1 MTTLT
6 REPRALF
13 GRLWSRARATAG
25 RPRRRWF
32 PRLRPLAGRR
42 LPRHLKPSRV
52 HLVAESLPGGLADP
66 GFETLL
72 VQITTSIIHRGHRV
86 RVFTDGE
93 ASFSAMFE
101 AIRQAESEVLVESFI
116 LTDDEVGETLRDGL
130 ATAARRGVTVRV
142 LADAVGSSATREDFW
157 EACREC
163 GIEVRLFH
171 PVRTHPTSFFFRDHR
186 KILTVDRRIGFT
198 GGMNIAEE
206 YGSSRPSSG
215 QRTWRD
221 THVEIEGP
229 AVCEMVL
236 VFREGW
242 TRAGGERFDVEP
254 CDAGPADGPGILVL
268 ESRPNR
274 GHKETAAALAAM
286 AAAAK
291 KTLYVTS
298 AYFAPAPLMIKLLGR
313 AVRRGVDVRLL
324 LPGRSDVPLVRHA
337 GHGFYGDLLERGV
350 RIHEYQPSIL
360 HAKTM
365 VADGKVAVVGSS
377 NLDFRSFRF
386 NAESNLVFLDAEVAG
401 RLHAAFEDDLTRS
414 EEIRLETWRR
424 RGFLHRVGDRLAR
437 AVSFFL

>member
-1 MTTLT
+1 MKAT
-6 REPRALF
+6 RTFLDRAWPALPA
-13 GRLWSRARATAG
+13 ARS
-25 RPRRRWF
+25 RPRRRWL

-52 HLVAESLPGGLADP
+52 HLAARRLPGGLADP

-72 VQITTSIIHRGHRV
+72 IQITTSIIHRGHRV
-86 RVFTDGE
+86 RVFTEGA
-93 ASFSAMFE
+93 ASFAAMFE
-101 AIRQAESEVLVESFI
+101 TIRGAKNEVLVESFI
-116 LTDDEVGETLRDGL
+116 LTDDQVGEALRTEL
-130 ATAARRGVTVRV
+130 SAAAKRGITVRM
-142 LADAVGSSATREDFW
+142 LADAVGSNATRQAFW
-157 EACREC
+157 DSCRDC

-171 PVRTHPTSFFFRDHR
+171 PLLALPSKFFFRDHR

-215 QRTWRD
+215 QSTWRD

-229 AVCEMVL
+229 AVSEMVL

-242 TRAGGERFDVEP
+242 MRAGGERFEVSP
-254 CDAGPADGPGILVL
+254 RDAGPADGPGILVL

-274 GHKETAAALAAM
+274 GHRETAATLAAI
-286 AAAAK
+286 AAAAR

-298 AYFAPAPLMIKLLGR
+298 AYFAPAPLMIKILGR

-324 LPGRSDVPLVRHA
+324 LPGQSDVPLVRHA
-337 GHGFYGDLLERGV
+337 GHGFFSDLIARGV
-350 RIHEYQPSIL
+350 RVYEYQPSIL

-386 NAESNLVFLDAEVAG
+386 NAESNLVFLDPQVAG
-401 RLHAAFEDDLTRS
+401 ELQAAFEDDLTRA
-414 EEIRLETWRR
+414 EEIRADTWHH
-424 RGFLHRVGDRLAR
+424 RGLVHRIGDRLAR